1 MPNAEQFRA
10 EFPMTA
16 EWAYLNHASTGGYP
30 LRTARAIEQYAARGM
45 NPAEYDTI
53 FNDELLQETKERVAQ
68 LTNSRPE
75 LVAFASSLSDA
86 MNLFGNGLDWLAG
99 DNVLIPI
106 EEFPSVTYPF
116 LNLRK
121 RYGIEVRRVGKNAEG
136 RTDIGLIEAALDAH
150 TRAVAISH
158 IEWSDGYRND
168 LAALGALCRSRGVE
182 LFVDATQSLGAQP
195 LDVPA
200 SGATAVAAHAYK
212 WLLSGHGLAPVVFAD
227 EAAVERIQ
235 PTYAGIYSVE
245 SAIDDTN
252 FSYDDSSIDYPFT
265 AGAARY
271 RTGGFNKLSMT
282 VLHSSLSLV
291 LEAGPARSAAHTAEL
306 VRQLA
311 DGVSE
316 LGYRVVSDL
325 SEEHRSQIVAFTSG
339 DVARDGELVRLLEER
354 KVSVCQRP
362 KGIRVSPY
370 FYNTSADVERLL
382 ESLPAR

>member
-1 MPNAEQFRA
+1 
-10 EFPMTA
+10 
-16 EWAYLNHASTGGYP
+16 
-30 LRTARAIEQYAARGM
+30 
-45 NPAEYDTI
+45 
-53 FNDELLQETKERVAQ
+53 
-68 LTNSRPE
+68 
-75 LVAFASSLSDA
+75 
-86 MNLFGNGLDWLAG
+86 
-99 DNVLIPI
+99 
-106 EEFPSVTYPF
+106 
-116 LNLRK
+116 
-121 RYGIEVRRVGKNAEG
+121 
-136 RTDIGLIEAALDAH
+136 
-150 TRAVAISH
+150 
-158 IEWSDGYRND
+158 
-168 LAALGALCRSRGVE
+168 
-182 LFVDATQSLGAQP
+182 VDATQSLGAQP
-195 LDVPA
+195 LDVPV

-227 EAAVERIQ
+227 EDAIERIY

-252 FSYDDSSIDYPFT
+252 FSYDDSSADYPFR

-291 LEAGPARSAAHTAEL
+291 LEADPARSAAHTRDL
-306 VRQLA
+306 VQQLA
-311 DGVSE
+311 DGVGE

-325 SEEHRSQIVAFTSG
+325 SDEHRSQIVAFTSG

-370 FYNTSADVERLL
+370 FYNTPGDVERLL